1 MHWPSACEFH
11 NLQATLLLCWMGP
24 VGRDGRDEAV
34 QLVPLLLQLL
44 DQALDRAFAE
54 TLRFA
59 TLEQFDEKNYNWW
72 FGNFD
77 TGADPI
83 KLFFRSNSTLC

>member
-1 MHWPSACEFH
+1 
-11 NLQATLLLCWMGP
+11 MGP

-54 TLRFA
+54 TLGFA
-59 TLEQFDEKNYNWW
+59 TLEQFDGKHYN
-72 FGNFD
+72 D
-77 TGADPI
+77 TIGGLKILSQEPI
-83 KLFFRSNSTLC
+83 Q